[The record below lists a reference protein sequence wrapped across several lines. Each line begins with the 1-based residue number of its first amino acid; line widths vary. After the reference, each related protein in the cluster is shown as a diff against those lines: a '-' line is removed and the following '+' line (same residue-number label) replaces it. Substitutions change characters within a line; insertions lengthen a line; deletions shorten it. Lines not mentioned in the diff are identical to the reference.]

1 MEQKTYHVVIDQD
14 DHGELVYNLTQP
26 NRILDAIVASGH
38 MASWSFTSAPTPER
52 KFIVYVYHG
61 LSATIPQG
69 ENLEE
74 INLQAVKCIL
84 ANA

>member
-1 MEQKTYHVVIDQD
+1 MERKAYHVVIDQND
-14 DHGELVYNLTQP
+14 DRELVFNLTQP

-38 MASWSFTSAPTPER
+38 MASWSFVSAPTPER
-52 KFIVYVYHG
+52 EFMVYVYHG
-61 LSATIPQG
+61 LSVTIPQG

-84 ANA
+84 ASE